1 METTLLSILIPVYNE
16 SECIGLLYDRL
27 NKISADIPCEVEFL
41 FVNDGS
47 KDDTLDII
55 RLLQIVDSRVSFI
68 DLSRNFGKE
77 IAMCAGIDCI
87 KGDALVIIDADL
99 QDPPELIPLMLA
111 EMEKGYDDVYAC
123 RSSRKGETWLKK
135 WTSKNYYKV
144 LKYLSHVP
152 VQDNT
157 GDFRMFSK
165 KAIAALRKLRESE
178 RNMKGLFSYIGFKK
192 KAIYYERDPRAA
204 GKTKWN
210 YLKLTDLAIKG
221 LTSFSIVPLRI
232 IPMVG
237 LTVSVFA
244 FVYLLVVFTKAL
256 IWGDPVSGY
265 PSLMSAILFLCG
277 IILLALG
284 IIGEYMGIIYNE
296 TKKRP
301 LYYISE
307 YKCCDDSKR
316 EMKDYSKYKLLN
328 NDRVENR
335 N

>member
-1 METTLLSILIPVYNE
+1 MNTTSLLSILIPVFNE
-16 SECIGLLYDRL
+16 SECIGLLYERL
-27 NKISADIPCEVEFL
+27 DKISADIPSDVEFL

-47 KDDTLDII
+47 NDDTLNII
-55 RLLQIVDSRVSFI
+55 RRLQVADERISYV

-77 IAMCAGIDCI
+77 IAMCAGIDFI

-99 QDPPELIPLMLA
+99 QDPPELIPLMFA
-111 EMEKGYDDVYAC
+111 EMEKGFDDVYAC
-123 RSSRKGETWLKK
+123 RTSRKGETWLKK
-135 WTSKNYYKV
+135 WTSRNYYKV
-144 LKYLSHVP
+144 LKQLSHIP

-157 GDFRMFSK
+157 GDFRMFNK
-165 KAIAALRKLRESE
+165 KAIAALRKLKESE
-178 RNMKGLFSYIGFKK
+178 RNMKGLFSYIGFNK
-192 KAIYYERDPRAA
+192 KAVYYERDPRAA

-232 IPMVG
+232 ISMVG
-237 LTVSVFA
+237 LAVSVFA
-244 FVYLLVVFTKAL
+244 FIYLLVVFIKAL
-256 IWGDPVSGY
+256 IWGNPVSGY

-301 LYYISE
+301 LYFINE
-307 YKCCDDSKR
+307 YR
-316 EMKDYSKYKLLN
+316 TINQE
-328 NDRVENR
+328 ET
-335 N
+335 